1 MELKVKFQPL
11 SRMPSSELGAT
22 DDNDDDE
29 DDDDDDDGDNGDDD
43 DSSWPGTNLIL
54 FID

>member
-1 MELKVKFQPL
+1 MELKVMFHPF
-11 SRMPSSELGAT
+11 SRMPSSEFGAT
-22 DDNDDDE
+22 DDNDDD
-29 DDDDDDDGDNGDDD
+29 DDDDD

>member
-1 MELKVKFQPL
+1 MELKVMFHPF
-11 SRMPSSELGAT
+11 SRMPSSEFGAT
-22 DDNDDDE
+22 DDN
-29 DDDDDDDGDNGDDD
+29 DDDDDDGDNGDDD